1 MIARVLRPGGNLLF
15 EEAPATC
22 STSGHSAH
30 SPSSQGKTV
39 ARQTN
44 RRRTRPSRSS
54 RHRGSDNAS
63 ADCSSSE
70 PPARHGPR
78 PHPGRAFL
86 GRTTSAGVLGTRTP
100 LSPVRRRLILARTR
114 PSSSPNAATRTTAM
128 TTNIMSGFRSRER
141 PGRAGSS
148 SPMRVSG
155 WGRGPCLA
163 GGSDEEQSAEAL
175 FDPRCREGRDG
186 RVRRRFVCLAT
197 VFPWLDGECAEC
209 PDVEHVAGASSNSSC
224 PPGRNTRAITAMACC
239 HWGTWWMMPK
249 STTVSWLA
257 PGCWMSQTSP
267 SRKRHSAPVQASA
280 RELDHGL
287 VEVDRRHPSPTGTTC
302 NSVSTTCA
310 AISAAHRG
318 LSNAT
323 TTTTTSASKLT
334 ALKGQKT
341 ATSRGTSWSS
351 TSTRKPSS
359 WAAHLRQAARART
372 HRRGRRG
379 RSDGRQRPDDVV
391 VG

>member
-1 MIARVLRPGGNLLF
+1 
-15 EEAPATC
+15 
-22 STSGHSAH
+22 
-30 SPSSQGKTV
+30 
-39 ARQTN
+39 
-44 RRRTRPSRSS
+44 
-54 RHRGSDNAS
+54 
-63 ADCSSSE
+63 
-70 PPARHGPR
+70 
-78 PHPGRAFL
+78 
-86 GRTTSAGVLGTRTP
+86 
-100 LSPVRRRLILARTR
+100 
-114 PSSSPNAATRTTAM
+114 
-128 TTNIMSGFRSRER
+128 
-141 PGRAGSS
+141 
-148 SPMRVSG
+148 
-155 WGRGPCLA
+155 
-163 GGSDEEQSAEAL
+163 
-175 FDPRCREGRDG
+175 
-186 RVRRRFVCLAT
+186 
-197 VFPWLDGECAEC
+197 
-209 PDVEHVAGASSNSSC
+209 
-224 PPGRNTRAITAMACC
+224 MACC

-267 SRKRHSAPVQASA
+267 SRKRHSAPVPASA

-391 VG
+391 VELNYPEHQHRVWPMQILISRNLLHNNSFRDLRCHTRKGEIGGAGWLNASDRQPQENWPRGNKVPRVIRGTHPNRLHAHRRVGGSACGSRPGRGNHHPRRS